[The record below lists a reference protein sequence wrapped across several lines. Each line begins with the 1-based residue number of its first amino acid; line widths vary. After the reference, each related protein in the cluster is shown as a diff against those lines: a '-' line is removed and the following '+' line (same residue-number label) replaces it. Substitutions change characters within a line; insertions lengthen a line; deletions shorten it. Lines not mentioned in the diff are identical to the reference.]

1 MVEPDPHQGQPVH
14 TAGKPL
20 EEAQAAM
27 ILVHG
32 RGATARDI
40 LHLTN
45 DLDHDGFSYIAPQAA
60 SNTWYPH
67 RFLAP
72 LEHNQPYLSSALAA
86 IERVL
91 TQVEAAGIA
100 RDRVLIGG
108 FSQGACLAAEFVVRH
123 AGSYGGLFVLSGG
136 LIGPPGTTW
145 QSDGRLERVPIFLG
159 CGTAD
164 PHIPL
169 DRVQE
174 TANVCR
180 GMGAE
185 VTERIYP
192 GMGHMINQDE
202 LDYVRGMMRAII
214 SGDRRSGAARTT
226 SASP

>member
-1 MVEPDPHQGQPVH
+1 MVEPDPHQGQPVY
-14 TAGKPL
+14 TAGQLL
-20 EEAQAAM
+20 EEAKAAM
-27 ILVHG
+27 ILLHG
-32 RGATARDI
+32 RGATAHDI
-40 LHLTN
+40 LNLAS
-45 DLDHDGFSYIAPQAA
+45 DLNHDGFSFIAPQAA
-60 SNTWYPH
+60 GNTWYPH

-72 LEHNQPYLSSALAA
+72 LEYNEPFLSSALAA
-86 IERVL
+86 IERAL
-91 TQVEAAGIA
+91 TQVEAAGIS

-174 TANVCR
+174 TANVFR

-202 LDYVRGMMRAII
+202 LNHVRGMMQAIT

>member
-1 MVEPDPHQGQPVH
+1 MVEPDPHQGQPVY
-14 TAGKPL
+14 TAGQPL

-27 ILVHG
+27 ILIHG

-40 LHLTN
+40 LQLAG
-45 DLDHDGFSYIAPQAA
+45 DLHHDGFAYIAPQAA
-60 SNTWYPH
+60 GHTWYPY

-72 LEHNQPYLSSALAA
+72 LEHNEPFLSSALAY
-86 IERVL
+86 IERMF
-91 TQVEAAGIA
+91 TQVEAAGIS
-100 RDRVLIGG
+100 RDRVILGG

-123 AGSYGGLFVLSGG
+123 AGRCGGLFVLSGG

-145 QSDGRLERVPIFLG
+145 PSDGRLERVPIFLG

-174 TANVCR
+174 TALVFR

-202 LDYVRGMMRAII
+202 LDYVRDMMQAIT
-214 SGDRRSGAARTT
+214 SGDRRSGAALTRQ
-226 SASP
+226 ASP

>member
-1 MVEPDPHQGQPVH
+1 MSEPDPHRDQPVYTAGQPPE
-14 TAGKPL
+14 K
-20 EEAQAAM
+20 AQAAM
-27 ILVHG
+27 ILIHG
-32 RGATARDI
+32 RGATARDV
-40 LHLTN
+40 LRLAD
-45 DLDHDGFSYIAPQAA
+45 DLDHEAFSYIAPQAA
-60 SNTWYPH
+60 GNTWYPY

-72 LEHNQPYLSSALAA
+72 PEHNEPFLLSALAA

-123 AGSYGGLFVLSGG
+123 VGGCGGLFVLSGG

-145 QSDGRLERVPIFLG
+145 PSEGRLDRLPVFVG
-159 CGTAD
+159 CGTVD

-169 DRVQE
+169 ERVQE
-174 TANVCR
+174 TVLVFR

-202 LDYVRGMMRAII
+202 LDHVRGMMRAII
-214 SGDRRSGAARTT
+214 SGERRSGPAPTMPV
-226 SASP
+226 SP